1 MNTVIVGKIE
11 QNELGEWHYVTAR
24 QRAERLIE
32 KMKKVGKLDMKH
44 WKVVK

>member
-1 MNTVIVGKIE
+1 M
-11 QNELGEWHYVTAR
+11 LAR

-32 KMKKVGKLDMKH
+32 KMKKVGKLDMQH